1 MPRWRVRAPARPRG
15 GANLPRCT
23 HVHGPAYLS
32 LMTLLP
38 TDADIRALHRKYAPS
53 RSAFE
58 LVHTHCEIV
67 ADIALQLLAADGRHA
82 ALDAE
87 LVRAGAL
94 LHDIG
99 VYRLVDE
106 DGRLDKANYLRH
118 GVLGHEILREEGF
131 PERLCRFCSCHT
143 GVGITREDIGRHG
156 LDLPL
161 ADYLAETGEEQL
173 VMYADKFHT
182 KSTPPAF
189 VSADAYTARIGR
201 FGAGKAAAF
210 GALRARFGEPGLDGI
225 RERYGYA
232 PA

>member
-1 MPRWRVRAPARPRG
+1 
-15 GANLPRCT
+15 
-23 HVHGPAYLS
+23 
-32 LMTLLP
+32 MTSLP
-38 TDADIRALHRKYAPS
+38 TDAEIRALHEKYAPS
-53 RSAFE
+53 RAAFE

-67 ADIALQLLAADGRHA
+67 RDIALQLLSTDGRH

-87 LVRAGAL
+87 LVRVGAL
-94 LHDIG
+94 VHDIG
-99 VYRLVDE
+99 VYRLLGE
-106 DGRLDKANYLRH
+106 DGWLEGVPYVRH
-118 GVLGHEILREEGF
+118 GVLGHEILRQEGF

-143 GVGITREDIGRHG
+143 GVGISREDIRRQG
-156 LDLPL
+156 LDLPA

-189 VSADAYTARIGR
+189 VSADAYAAQIGR
-201 FGAGKAAAF
+201 FGAEKAVAF
-210 GALRARFGEPGLDGI
+210 AELRARFGEPGLDGI